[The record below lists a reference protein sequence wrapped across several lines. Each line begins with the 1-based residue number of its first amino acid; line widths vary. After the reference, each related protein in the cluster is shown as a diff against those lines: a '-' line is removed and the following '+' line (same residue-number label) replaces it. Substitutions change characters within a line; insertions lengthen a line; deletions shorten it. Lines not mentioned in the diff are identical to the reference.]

1 MGSSMLLTSPSAADL
16 ALTGGGSVG
25 KVALVGNAGGL
36 SGVLNFYDVLD
47 ANWAITG
54 HRLDLHDASGAYV
67 RTLASDSI
75 TAGWVGYV
83 TEHNGTVYVGR
94 TSTGS
99 DVDNHRIDAVDLS
112 ASGATFDASTKV
124 ATLMYGYDLQFDSNG
139 DAYASHN
146 PGGFSPLTQ
155 IVRADLSGNDAHEVI
170 VDVGGYAAEL
180 AFDAADN
187 LHYGTN
193 SLAADKLLRFDAEL
207 LDDGVTL
214 GLADA
219 DVLSNLPSAG
229 DGLAVD
235 AAGNVVFSMNDYS
248 SWPYS
253 ATMGV
258 VWAGKD
264 YSAYGDQKFDVL
276 SGAGGSV
283 SNVMTLG
290 DVSLY
295 DGSLDN
301 AAFGVGYGGPVGY
314 VPEPACMAA
323 LAMGAAALVRRRRTG
338 GTGCS
343 QPVFKQ

>member
-1 MGSSMLLTSPSAADL
+1 MGSSMLLTSPDAADL
-16 ALTGGGSVG
+16 ALTGGGPVG
-25 KVALVGNAGGL
+25 RIAMLSDAGGL

-47 ANWAITG
+47 VNWDIAG

-67 RTLASDSI
+67 RTLASDAI
-75 TAGWVGYV
+75 AAGWAGYV
-83 TEHNGTVYVGR
+83 TEYNGTVYVGR
-94 TSTGS
+94 TSSGS
-99 DVDNHRIDAVDLS
+99 DADNHRIDAVSLA
-112 ASGATFDASTKV
+112 ASGVAFDATTKV
-124 ATLMYGYDLQFDSNG
+124 ASLMYGYDLQFDSNG
-139 DAYASHN
+139 DAYASRN
-146 PGGFSPLTQ
+146 LGGYTPLGD
-155 IVRADLSGNDAHEVI
+155 IVRVDLSGNDAHEVL
-170 VDVGGYAAEL
+170 VDTGGYPAEL

-187 LHYGTN
+187 LYCATN
-193 SLAADKLLRFDAEL
+193 ALATDKLLRFDADL

-214 GLADA
+214 GLGDA
-219 DVLSNLPSAG
+219 DVLSDLPLAG

-248 SWPYS
+248 GWPFTG
-253 ATMGV
+253 TMGV

-264 YSAYGDQKFDVL
+264 YSAYGDEKFDVL

-314 VPEPACMAA
+314 VPEPACMAP
-323 LAMGAAALVRRRRTG
+323 LAMGAAALIRRRRRA
-338 GTGCS
+338 
-343 QPVFKQ
+343 